1 MTDRNNH
8 VADPFKSILNNIP
21 GWEPMKIPCR
31 ITDGQAYPVEWDSEI
46 TDEDRENA
54 KFEAEER
61 VQTGDYWHDRELDR
75 DEADQLSRAM
85 QCIDSACTGDKI
97 AIGACLDA
105 LAKIQKHA
113 ILNETES
120 ILDGD

>member
-1 MTDRNNH
+1 
-8 VADPFKSILNNIP
+8 
-21 GWEPMKIPCR
+21 MKMPCR
-31 ITDGQAYPVEWDSEI
+31 ITDGPAYPVEWDSEI
-46 TDEDRENA
+46 TDEDRDNA

-61 VQTGDYWHDRELDR
+61 IKTRDYWTSIDMDAEI
-75 DEADQLSRAM
+75 ADQLSRAM
-85 QCIDSACTGDKI
+85 QCIDAACNGDRI
-97 AIGACLDA
+97 AIGACMDA